1 VLKPGG
7 RLAISD
13 VVATAEL
20 PLEIRANLDLYAACA
35 AGALTIAELEVLL
48 AEAGFTRIDIK
59 PKDESRSFITD
70 WAPGRNLEEYIV
82 AASITA
88 KKSLSRSSKPFKP

>member
-1 VLKPGG
+1 
-7 RLAISD
+7 
-13 VVATAEL
+13 
-20 PLEIRANLDLYAACA
+20 
-35 AGALTIAELEVLL
+35 VLL